1 MSGDLAHRHASGAR
15 GQVAGGAL
23 VWRLRLLAA
32 VAAFAALAFR
42 QSTGLVVPDTKLDL
56 TADPAGFLARA
67 LHLWD
72 PQGAFGQLQNQAY
85 GYLFPVGPFHLAL
98 SSLGMPA
105 WVVQRL
111 WWTAVFAVALLG
123 MWLLTKAFGVT
134 SRWARLISAIAFA
147 ASPRLVAEVAVTSVE
162 VWPLA
167 VAPWVLLP
175 LLITD
180 RSMGWRVS
188 RSALAFLLVGAVNAA
203 ATLATLVLPALWLLT
218 RRWSRTHLGLGL
230 AWAVG
235 IVAVSM
241 WWIIPLVVLG
251 RFSPPFLSWIEN
263 ASVTTSTASAFE
275 AIRGTSAWLGFLRT
289 DTGPSWPAAWLQVT
303 VPAIAL
309 ATVLVAAIGLLGMT
323 AARGARGFLVL
334 GTIVGL
340 ALVTFGNTGGW
351 IWPWTSWS
359 QDLLDGPLA
368 PLRNTHKFELVVRI
382 PIVVGVGF
390 ALERASGALRRR
402 FRPAQARSRARALA
416 AFAVAGVLVTYAAP
430 AIATNMARPEG
441 YRDIPNH
448 WVQAAAWLDA
458 QSTPGSVLVTPSAN
472 FADFTWGSTKDDPL
486 QALARRP
493 FVVRDAVPL
502 GSAGATRFLDSIMD
516 RLASGQSVKRLE
528 STLSMAG
535 IAFVLVRHD
544 IRLDAQGDQPGVMA
558 RSLQES
564 GLDLVAS
571 FGPTS
576 GAYGESES
584 VTVDYRTLLQ
594 RPSIEIY
601 GVDPSERPGEARI
614 VPLDAMPVVT
624 GGPENLPALVGA
636 IGDVDVLRDVDV
648 PDVTADPRAIT
659 DQPTVLTDGIRRRE
673 VNFGEPAHNTSG
685 LLEASDPG
693 RSGRAVID
701 YAVPG
706 VASVLEWQGVSSV
719 TASSSASDAYATLRI
734 GPGHGPAQA
743 LDGESRTRWVSGRFG
758 EAVGE
763 WLRVD
768 FTGPTSVAGTM
779 IELSAS
785 SPVGA
790 RPQTV
795 LVETD
800 QGAMATD
807 VIAGPRVRLRMPPGE
822 ASWLRV
828 TLTEVEPGRQNGF
841 SIAELSV
848 PGVSAAP
855 TLALPGRH
863 QPDLVLLEEGK
874 RGRSECLTLDGTVA
888 CSPTLGL
895 PAEEAG
901 WRRTWMALRPAEY
914 SVRGEVRALDGDAVE
929 RLLALPNGWTATA
942 SSRLVTAP
950 AGRPDAGIDGDP
962 ATGWVASPADPKP
975 WYEVAFPRRIRVAG
989 LRITKSFELPASTPV
1004 TVSVTY
1010 DDGRT
1015 HTASADATGLV
1026 KLPPKRTSS
1035 VRLSFGDVR
1044 LLENID
1050 SATGAHSFAPVGFS
1064 GLEVVGQQSASLS
1077 PSASTG
1083 VPCGFGPDLVIAGHS
1098 YETLVRGTVGDILS
1112 GRRLSWQVCRDGG
1125 LASTPADIVEVEA
1138 SASAEFAPS
1147 SLSMR
1152 SPGLALRP
1160 RTLVDV
1166 TVERT
1171 SPSVLTAFVGE
1182 RTADS
1187 ALVLPQNFNPGW
1199 TATTSE
1205 GSLTPVRVN
1214 GWQQGFLVP
1223 AGATTPLVVEFA
1235 PNRIYQFGLYLG
1247 GLLVLGLLG
1256 VVVVTSR
1263 RATDPTSVQPEAH
1276 WAASP
1281 VVGAVIA
1288 VLAGG
1293 PPALAACVVAIV
1305 VARRWVHAAWL
1316 GALALLLAALVTVLW
1331 PFPQYRTSLDSPVVQ
1346 ALVWTSVL
1354 TVLWSGTLRRL
1365 TRTER
1370 MMGRSTKR

>member
-1 MSGDLAHRHASGAR
+1 MSGDLADTHTPGATGR
-15 GQVAGGAL
+15 VAGGAL

-32 VAAFAALAFR
+32 VVAFAALAFR
-42 QSTGLVVPDTKLDL
+42 QSTGLVVPDTKVDL

-111 WWTAVFAVALLG
+111 WWTAVFAVALVG

-134 SRWARLISAIAFA
+134 SPWARLISAIAFA

-180 RSMGWRVS
+180 RSMGWRAS
-188 RSALAFLLVGAVNAA
+188 RSALAFFVVGAVNAA

-218 RRWSRTHLGLGL
+218 RRWNWPHVRLSL
-230 AWAVG
+230 AWAIG
-235 IVAVSM
+235 IVAVSI

-289 DTGPSWPAAWLQVT
+289 DTGPSWPAAWLQIT
-303 VPAIAL
+303 VPAIAIS
-309 ATVLVAAIGLLGMT
+309 TVLVVAIGLLGMT
-323 AARGARGFLVL
+323 GARGARGYLVL
-334 GTIVGL
+334 GTLVGL
-340 ALVTFGNTGGW
+340 ALVTFGHTGGW
-351 IWPWTSWS
+351 TWPWASSS
-359 QDLLDGPLA
+359 QALLDGTLA
-368 PLRNTHKFELVVRI
+368 PFRNTHKFELVVRI
-382 PIVVGVGF
+382 PIIVGVGF
-390 ALERASGALRRR
+390 ALERAFIALRRR
-402 FRPAQARSRARALA
+402 FRPARARSRARALA
-416 AFAVAGVLVTYAAP
+416 AFAVAGVLVAYAAP
-430 AIATNMARPEG
+430 AIAANMARPEG
-441 YRDIPNH
+441 YRAIPNH

-458 QSTPGSVLVTPSAN
+458 QTTPGSVLVTPSAN

-502 GSAGATRFLDSIMD
+502 GSAGATRFLDSVMD

-535 IAFVLVRHD
+535 VAFVLVRHD
-544 IRLDAQGDQPGVMA
+544 IRLDAQGDQPGVIA

-571 FGPTS
+571 FGPMS
-576 GAYGESES
+576 GAYGESAS

-601 GVDPSERPGEARI
+601 GVDRSERPGAPRV

-624 GGPENLPALVGA
+624 GGPENLPAVVGA
-636 IGDVDVLRDVDV
+636 IGAVDVLRDVDV
-648 PDVTADPRAIT
+648 PGAIT
-659 DQPTVLTDGIRRRE
+659 DQPRVLTDGLRRRE

-706 VASVLEWQGVSSV
+706 STSVLEWRGVRSV

-743 LDGESRTRWVSGRFG
+743 LDGDSRTRWVSGRFG

-768 FTGPTSVAGTM
+768 FTGPTSVAGTR
-779 IELSAS
+779 IVLSAS

-800 QGAMATD
+800 QGAVVTA
-807 VIAGPRVRLRMPPGE
+807 VIAGPGVRLRTPPGE
-822 ASWLRV
+822 ASWLRI
-828 TLTEVEPGRQNGF
+828 TLTDVESGRQNGF
-841 SIAELSV
+841 SIAEVSV
-848 PGVSAAP
+848 PGITATP
-855 TLALPGRH
+855 TLAIPGRH
-863 QPDLVLLEEGK
+863 HPDVVLLEEGK
-874 RGRSECLTLDGTVA
+874 RGRSECLTLEGTVA

-895 PAEEAG
+895 AAEETG
-901 WRRTWMALRPAEY
+901 WRRSWTALSAAEY
-914 SVRGEVRALDGDAVE
+914 SVRGEVRPLDGDAVE
-929 RLLALPNGWTATA
+929 KLLELPNGWTATA

-975 WYEVAFPRRIRVAG
+975 WYEVSFPKQIRVAG

-1015 HTASADATGLV
+1015 HTASADTSGFV
-1026 KLPPKRTSS
+1026 TLPPRRTSS
-1035 VRLSFGDVR
+1035 LRLSFGDVR
-1044 LLENID
+1044 LMENID
-1050 SATGAHSFAPVGFS
+1050 STTGAHSFAPVGFS
-1064 GLEVVGQQSASLS
+1064 SLEIVGQQSATLS

-1083 VPCGFGPDLVIAGHS
+1083 VPCGFGPDLVIAGRR

-1112 GRRLSWQVCRDGG
+1112 GSPLSWQVCRGGG
-1125 LASTPADIVEVEA
+1125 LASTPADLVEVEA

-1152 SPGLALRP
+1152 SPGLALP
-1160 RTLVDV
+1160 ARTAVAA

-1182 RTADS
+1182 RSADS
-1187 ALVLPQNFNPGW
+1187 ALVLPQNFNAGW

-1214 GWQQGFLVP
+1214 GWQQGFLMP
-1223 AGATTPLVVEFA
+1223 AGPEMPLVVEFG

-1247 GLLVLGLLG
+1247 GLLVLAVLA

-1263 RATDPTSVQPEAH
+1263 RATAPSAAQPEAL

-1281 VVGAVIA
+1281 VVGTVIA

-1293 PPALAACVVAIV
+1293 PPALAAGVVAIV
-1305 VARRWVHAAWL
+1305 VARRWGQAAWL
-1316 GALALLLAALVTVLW
+1316 GAIALLMAGLVTVLW
-1331 PFPQYRTSLDSPVVQ
+1331 PFPEHRTSLDSPVVQ
-1346 ALVWTSVL
+1346 ALVWTSIL
-1354 TVLWSGTLRRL
+1354 AVLWSRPLRRL